1 MGRYNYKAPPDTTP
15 WERQDGESPQA
26 WAAFQAFRDLGQ
38 DRTLRAAAE
47 KIGRSR
53 STLTRYSMEFTWV
66 DRAAA
71 WDREQDRQAQKAQLA
86 EIKKMRKTHAD
97 LGSAM
102 LVKAA
107 KALKRI
113 PDDEIKAGDIS
124 RMVEVGSKLERIARG
139 DVGEV
144 IEEREGESLPVVT
157 FYIPDNGRDSVDET
171 E

>member
-1 MGRYNYKAPPDTTP
+1 MGRYNYKAPSDAAP

-26 WAAFQAFRDLGQ
+26 WRAFQAFRDLGQ
-38 DRTLRAAAE
+38 DRTIRAAAE
-47 KIGRSR
+47 RIDRSR
-53 STLTRYSMEFTWV
+53 ATLVKYSMDFAWM

-86 EIKKMRKTHAD
+86 AIKRMRKTHAD

-107 KALKRI
+107 KALKSLS
-113 PDDEIKAGDIS
+113 DDEIKAGDIS

-144 IEEREGESLPVVT
+144 IEEREGENLPVVT
-157 FYIPDNGRDSVDET
+157 FYMPDNGRDTET